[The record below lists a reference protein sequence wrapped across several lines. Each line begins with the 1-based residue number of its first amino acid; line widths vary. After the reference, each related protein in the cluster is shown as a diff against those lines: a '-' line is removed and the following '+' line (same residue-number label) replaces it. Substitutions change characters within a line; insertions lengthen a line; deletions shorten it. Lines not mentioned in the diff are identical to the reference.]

1 MPLHPPVLRRASSV
15 LAGLLAATLF
25 TVPVAE
31 AEELKERE
39 EKVRTKIRRANADLA
54 HSSSEARKAGLR
66 LEAAR
71 ADLAVARGEMAEVR
85 EELAVARRRDER
97 EAADLA
103 NAQADLAEAKDAL
116 ETGEGAA
123 EREREETVDAVV
135 ETLQG
140 GDPSL
145 QIFSSLLEADGSAD
159 LVRLTEA
166 RNVIFANESRE
177 YDEMR
182 AAEVL
187 LGVRR
192 QEVAAARD
200 EAAVRREAA
209 AAALEEVRILRDRA
223 RQAKAQLRDR
233 VLDRRSARR
242 DAAVARARDA
252 RLLERLKIEERR
264 IQARIAAA
272 ARRAAQ
278 RRPSARHQ
286 QQAGGFLRPT
296 AGYISSP
303 FGYRR
308 HPIYGYYGL
317 HDGVDIAAPCGT
329 AVYAPLG
336 GRVLSRY
343 YSDVYGNRLFV
354 GLGFVNGRYL
364 TAVYNHL
371 DQSTVQRGSSVNRG
385 QVVGT
390 VGNTGWST
398 GCHLHFTLLAGGRA
412 VDPESFF

>member
-15 LAGLLAATLF
+15 LAGLLTATLL

-31 AEELKERE
+31 AEEPKERA
-39 EKVRTKIRRANADLA
+39 EKVRTKIRRANADLT
-54 HSSSEARKAGLR
+54 HSSSRARKAGLR

-71 ADLAVARGEMAEVR
+71 ADLAVARGELVEVR
-85 EELAVARRRDER
+85 EELVVARRRDER
-97 EAADLA
+97 EAVDLA
-103 NAQADLAEAKDAL
+103 KAESDLTEAEYAL
-116 ETGEGAA
+116 ETGEVAA
-123 EREREETVDAVV
+123 EREREEMVDVVV

-140 GDPSL
+140 GDPNL
-145 QIFSSLLEADGSAD
+145 QIFTLLLEAESSAD

-166 RNVIFANESRE
+166 RNIIVANESRE

-187 LGVRR
+187 LEVKR
-192 QEVAAARD
+192 QEVTVARD
-200 EAAVRREAA
+200 EAVVRREAA
-209 AAALEEVRILRDRA
+209 AAALDEVRTLRGRTQ
-223 RQAKAQLRDR
+223 RVKAQMRDR
-233 VLDRRSARR
+233 VLEQRSARR
-242 DAAVARARDA
+242 RAAVAKARDA
-252 RLLERLKIEERR
+252 RLLARLKAEERR

-272 ARRAAQ
+272 AKRAAQ
-278 RRPSARHQ
+278 RRPSSRHKMSG
-286 QQAGGFLRPT
+286 AGFLRPT
-296 AGYISSP
+296 TGYISSP

-354 GLGFVNGRYL
+354 GLGVVNGRYL

-371 DQSTVQRGSSVNRG
+371 ARSTVQRGSTVDRG
-385 QVVGT
+385 QLLGAVGD
-390 VGNTGWST
+390 TGWST

>member
-1 MPLHPPVLRRASSV
+1 MPLHPPVVRRASSV

-54 HSSSEARKAGLR
+54 HSSAQARKAGLR

-85 EELAVARRRDER
+85 EELALARRRDER

-103 NAQADLAEAKDAL
+103 SAQADLAEAEDAL
-116 ETGEGAA
+116 ETGEDAA
-123 EREREETVDAVV
+123 EREREEMVDAVV
-135 ETLQG
+135 ETVQG
-140 GDPSL
+140 GDLSL
-145 QIFSSLLEADGSAD
+145 QIFTSLLEADGSAD
-159 LVRLTEA
+159 LIRLTEA

-187 LGVRR
+187 LEVKRQGVT
-192 QEVAAARD
+192 AARD

-209 AAALEEVRILRDRA
+209 AAALAEVRTLRDRA
-223 RQAKAQLRDR
+223 QRVKAQIRDR
-233 VLDRRSARR
+233 VQDQRSARR
-242 DAAVARARDA
+242 QAAAARARDA

-264 IQARIAAA
+264 IQTRIAAA

-278 RRPSARHQ
+278 RRPSLRHQ
-286 QQAGGFLRPT
+286 RPAGFLRPT
-296 AGYISSP
+296 SGYISSP

-308 HPIYGYYGL
+308 HPIYGYYSL
-317 HDGVDIAAPCGT
+317 HNGVDIAAPCGT
-329 AVYAPLG
+329 AVIAPLG

-343 YSDVYGNRLFV
+343 YSDIYGNRLFV
-354 GLGFVNGRYL
+354 GLGIVNGRYL

-371 DQSTVQRGSSVNRG
+371 AQSTVQRGSMVNRG